1 MGTGHPQEVFQ
12 GLVISEQISAVG
24 CTPVAPFHQL
34 MRASPSPAPQCRAP
48 RGGQGRSAEGC
59 GNMVPARRACDLPGS
74 RGAPGTLP
82 CLCSSFSF
90 FSTFRFFF
98 SLCFQLRMQ
107 HSPRFPPTVPVLIFF
122 PLYKYVFLRLLLL
135 PAQLPPSVLPS
146 QTSFFFPSP
155 CFPTGPLHSFPF
167 LLLPF
172 PPASRAPVHSLR
184 LPFSDSLG
192 EICLCQHTNS
202 IIYWLSGA
210 GSYTRL

>member
-1 MGTGHPQEVFQ
+1 MGRSRGSMGTGHPQEVFQ

-34 MRASPSPAPQCRAP
+34 MHASPSPAPQCRAP

-98 SLCFQLRMQ
+98 
-107 HSPRFPPTVPVLIFF
+107 FP
-122 PLYKYVFLRLLLL
+122 LL
-135 PAQLPPSVLPS
+135 PAAYAALPPLSTHSSCLD
-146 QTSFFFPSP
+146 FLSP
-155 CFPTGPLHSFPF
+155 LQ
-167 LLLPF
+167 
-172 PPASRAPVHSLR
+172 
-184 LPFSDSLG
+184 
-192 EICLCQHTNS
+192 ICVP
-202 IIYWLSGA
+202 
-210 GSYTRL
+210 

>member
-146 QTSFFFPSP
+146 QTSFFSLLLVFPQALFIPSP
-155 CFPTGPLHSFPF
+155 SCFSPSLQPLGLLFTHSVSP
-167 LLLPF
+167 
-172 PPASRAPVHSLR
+172 SLTVWGKSVCVNTQIP
-184 LPFSDSLG
+184 LFIG
-192 EICLCQHTNS
+192 
-202 IIYWLSGA
+202 
-210 GSYTRL
+210 